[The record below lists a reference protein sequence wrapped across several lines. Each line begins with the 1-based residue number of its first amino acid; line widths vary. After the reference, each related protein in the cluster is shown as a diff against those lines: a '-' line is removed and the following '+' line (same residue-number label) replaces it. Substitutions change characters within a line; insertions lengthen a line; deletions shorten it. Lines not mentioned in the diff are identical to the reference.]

1 MSTPRRFCPRSIG
14 TPRIPTGRRVPGV
27 LSSKGRSTGA
37 PGIGS
42 GLEDALGGSA
52 RGVDPTEEHRGL
64 VVGEDP
70 LVGREVRLAG
80 AGLIG
85 EEVALGVQARGAYGG
100 LEWEP
105 KDNYVYE
112 DLQDRRGNPGGTWR
126 AQRDEIS
133 VRGRDDRRAH
143 AGDQTLARG

>member
-14 TPRIPTGRRVPGV
+14 TPRIPTGRRVPV
-27 LSSKGRSTGA
+27 LLSSKGHSTGA
-37 PGIGS
+37 PGIGG

-64 VVGEDP
+64 VVG
-70 LVGREVRLAG
+70 GEVRLAG
-80 AGLIG
+80 SGLVG

-100 LEWEP
+100 LEREP
-105 KDNYVYE
+105 KDDYVYE
-112 DLQDRRGNPGGTWR
+112 GLQDRRGYTGGPWR

-133 VRGRDDRRAH
+133 VRRRDDRRAH

>member
-27 LSSKGRSTGA
+27 LSSKGHSTGA
-37 PGIGS
+37 PGIGG
-42 GLEDALGGSA
+42 GLEDALGGTT

-70 LVGREVRLAG
+70 LVGGEVRLTG
-80 AGLIG
+80 AGLVG
-85 EEVALGVQARGAYGG
+85 EEATLGVQARGAYGG
-100 LEWEP
+100 LKREP
-105 KDNYVYE
+105 KDDHVYKG
-112 DLQDRRGNPGGTWR
+112 LQDRRGDTGGTWR

-133 VRGRDDRRAH
+133 VRGRDDRWAH
-143 AGDQTLARG
+143 V